1 MDGKYRVERLLGEG
15 GMAAVWAGTNE
26 RTGKR
31 VALKVI
37 LRSLATTREAQGLF
51 HSEALAASRVN
62 HPNVVTVF
70 DIIEHGG
77 MPCIVME
84 LLDGEPLGSYIAFR
98 GFLTVGEATMVLLP
112 AMRGVAAAH
121 AQGVIHRDLKPQN
134 IFICIGPDGRV
145 VTTKVLDFGISV
157 MMERVVDRSAE
168 PAPALAMGTP
178 AYMSPEHLAGSARID
193 ERSDVYGFG
202 VLLYEA
208 LTGQM
213 PFPGQPG
220 PELFHRIL
228 NEPPPPLAQLRP
240 DVPPGLIRIIEIAM
254 AKKPSDRYANL
265 NLLLASIE
273 DELAPATP
281 APRLL
286 TPSVGVPEYVLRERT
301 ARNSNSEV
309 QAVLQQEPS
318 GQFSET
324 RLFHNP
330 ADESNIPVVVVG
342 DTTSR
347 VEEVIP
353 QEPSGSFPE
362 TKLFIAPVVENDNP
376 VQQEPSGQFPE
387 TQLFIGRPTEKDM
400 PVVSPEGPPDKES
413 SAGLLT
419 ETLPRPTEAET
430 RRSSLATSPITV
442 PLSGLRS
449 LAIFQDR
456 RWLLGAGGAV
466 VLGFVV
472 WIAVRKPAGHH
483 KATPAVIAKTA
494 PAASKPSELPS
505 IPAVAPAATNPAATV
520 SAEAPAA
527 ANPTATVPAP
537 AATNPTAAVPASAAS
552 NPTTAVPALAATN
565 PTATVPASA
574 AAEPTAAVPTLAP
587 APIQP
592 SVAVPESAA
601 VPPSSAEPSA
611 LAAPEHHESVRHV
624 RGLPINHRRAVA
636 KNTAPPDRHAAR
648 RSSDRTAFA
657 LKPTPAT
664 TADASTKTGAPAPAA
679 RSSTKSPTPRAGSLS
694 ADDF

>member
-1 MDGKYRVERLLGEG
+1 LRKAKAQPDNTVNAILRAGQLVDGKYRVERLLGEG

-37 LRSLATTREAQGLF
+37 LRSLATTEEAQGLF

-70 DIIEHGG
+70 DVIEHDG

-157 MMERVVDRSAE
+157 MMERVMDRSAE
-168 PAPALAMGTP
+168 PVPALAMGTP
-178 AYMSPEHLAGSARID
+178 AYMSPEHLMGSARID
-193 ERSDVYGFG
+193 ERADVYGFG

-208 LTGQM
+208 LTGQI
-213 PFPGQPG
+213 PFAGQPG

-228 NEPPPPLAQLRP
+228 NDPPPPLAQLRP

-281 APRLL
+281 VPRPI
-286 TPSVGVPEYVLRERT
+286 TPSAGVPEYVLREHT
-301 ARNSNSEV
+301 GRNSSSAV
-309 QAVLQQEPS
+309 QAVVQHEPS
-318 GQFSET
+318 GQYPET
-324 RLFHNP
+324 RLFYTPVEEN
-330 ADESNIPVVVVG
+330 SIPVVVVG
-342 DTTSR
+342 DPAPRDILSGDTTSR
-347 VEEVIP
+347 VEDAVP

-362 TKLFIAPVVENDNP
+362 TRLFITPPVENDNQSV

-400 PVVSPEGPPDKES
+400 PVVSPEGQPDKES
-413 SAGLLT
+413 SAGSLA
-419 ETLPRPTEAET
+419 EALPRPRKAE
-430 RRSSLATSPITV
+430 RSQSSLATSPITV

-456 RWLLGAGGAV
+456 RWLLGAGCAV
-466 VLGFVV
+466 VLGFAV

-494 PAASKPSELPS
+494 PAASKPSGPPS
-505 IPAVAPAATNPAATV
+505 IPAVAPAATNPAVAV
-520 SAEAPAA
+520 PAEAPAA
-527 ANPTATVPAP
+527 TSPMAAVPAP
-537 AATNPTAAVPASAAS
+537 AATNPTAAVPA
-552 NPTTAVPALAATN
+552 V
-565 PTATVPASA
+565 
-574 AAEPTAAVPTLAP
+574 AP
-587 APIQP
+587 AQTQP

-601 VPPSSAEPSA
+601 APPSSAEPSA
-611 LAAPEHHESVRHV
+611 LAAPEHHESVRAV
-624 RGLPINHRRAVA
+624 RDLPVTHRRAAA

-648 RSSDRTAFA
+648 RSSDRTGVA

-664 TADASTKTGAPAPAA
+664 TADASTKTAAPAPAA
-679 RSSTKSPTPRAGSLS
+679 RSSTKSTTPRAGTLS